1 MNPTESPPTLLEALA
16 AVPDPRSRRGR
27 SYELASILALAIVAM
42 LCGFRG
48 LRATAQWGRLY
59 NHLAPALG
67 FTRRS
72 RDGRSWRTP
81 CFSELSAVF
90 AALDAA
96 AFEDAL
102 RRWVAA
108 QGLAAMPRRTVAIDG
123 KTARGS
129 RRGVL
134 PGAHLLA
141 AYCREAEA
149 VLAQLRVPEAT
160 NEHKAALELL
170 KVIPLAGAVVTGDA
184 AFCQRDLCEA
194 ITAGGG
200 DYVVT
205 VKANQP
211 TLHEAIATGFARA
224 FSPGGS
230 RPAAAGR
237 RPGRGRR

>member
-1 MNPTESPPTLLEALA
+1 MNPTESSPALLEALA

-48 LRATAQWGRLY
+48 FRATAQWGRLY

-67 FTRRS
+67 FTRRA

-129 RRGVL
+129 RLGEL

-141 AYCREAEA
+141 AYCREMEA

-170 KVIPLAGAVVTGDA
+170 KVIPLRGTVLTGDA
-184 AFCQRDLCEA
+184 AFCQRDLCAA
-194 ITAGGG
+194 IVAGGG

-211 TLHEAIATGFARA
+211 TLRDDIAAGFARA
-224 FSPGGS
+224 FSPGGA
-230 RPAAAGR
+230 RPAASPR